1 MQINFL
7 VLAIA
12 SKKISKIVSESC
24 TKWSQIGAVSESL
37 GLADPGRLFT
47 KCFGFL
53 SQRCHLVKQVVK
65 MTSNEIFGQL
75 TTDQHEI

>member
-12 SKKISKIVSESC
+12 SKKISKIVSENC

-47 KCFGFL
+47 KCFGVFKPKV
-53 SQRCHLVKQVVK
+53 S
-65 MTSNEIFGQL
+65 FGQASG
-75 TTDQHEI
+75 